1 MKHLTDAVL
10 SFSNRQGY
18 AAIPQADEENMPD
31 NEVLTAFS
39 HTPSPPLPYTA
50 SSPATQQNEVDGVA
64 VGEAVLGRS
73 SMFSE
78 CHSKCDEKEACGF
91 WTSKHGERRCC
102 RWFYPSQGGQTC
114 SLSVSKNAKGEEECR
129 CMNEIIRT
137 YGGEEPK
144 GEKSPSMQPHPASS
158 KTDESA
164 AGDYYK
170 HLYAGQYLPPTPST
184 PTTPATTTTST
195 STSTTPNSDNNQVPS
210 LSPTVVPRPPWMNY
224 LPTSPGDAPS
234 SSSYSAAGSWLN
246 YMPSPPSP
254 NDTPAP
260 WGIHL
265 PPYLQPTVK
274 PSDGSSATSA
284 STSAASTGA
293 LIPGDPV
300 AAAASAQAAAAAAQA
315 AAASA
320 SVLPSTVSQPA
331 AASVDTS
338 AVNAPSTVNNEANPA
353 NNANNAEVAPQR
365 GVSMDIN
372 LNVDIIKEVAKDV
385 VQRGIDTVNS
395 AEIKESKENKEN
407 KERNR
412 KESAGFDGDLDG
424 DVEKANKLRK
434 SLSAS
439 HN

>member
-1 MKHLTDAVL
+1 MKNLSDAVL
-10 SFSNRQGY
+10 NFSNRQGY

-31 NEVLTAFS
+31 SEVLAAFS

-73 SMFSE
+73 SMFRE

-91 WTSKHGERRCC
+91 WTNKHGERLCC

-137 YGGEEPK
+137 YGGDEPK
-144 GEKSPSMQPHPASS
+144 EKN
-158 KTDESA
+158 ESA

-184 PTTPATTTTST
+184 PTTPATTATTST
-195 STSTTPNSDNNQVPS
+195 STSTTPSSDNNNQVPS

-234 SSSYSAAGSWLN
+234 SSAASSWLN

-284 STSAASTGA
+284 STSTASTGA
-293 LIPGDPV
+293 VTPGDPV

-320 SVLPSTVSQPA
+320 SVLPSTVTQPA

-338 AVNAPSTVNNEANPA
+338 AVNKPSTVNNEANPA
-353 NNANNAEVAPQR
+353 NNANNANNADKAPQR

-372 LNVDIIKEVAKDV
+372 LNVDIIKEVTRDV
-385 VQRGIDTVNS
+385 VQRGVDTVNS
-395 AEIKESKENKEN
+395 AKIEENKESKGIKEI
-407 KERNR
+407 NR
-412 KESAGFDGDLDG
+412 KPSGGVDDDQDGGSA
-424 DVEKANKLRK
+424 ARK
-434 SLSAS
+434 
-439 HN
+439 